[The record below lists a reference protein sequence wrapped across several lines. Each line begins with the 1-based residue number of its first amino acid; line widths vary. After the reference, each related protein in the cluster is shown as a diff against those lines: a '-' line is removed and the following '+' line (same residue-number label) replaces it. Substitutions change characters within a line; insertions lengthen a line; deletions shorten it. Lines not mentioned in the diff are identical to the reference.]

1 MKLAFYAMLACGLAA
16 AQPKEAFDSAS
27 IKPAKPGQRGYSI
40 RPLPGRVSAQ
50 NVTLQELIGEAYH
63 VFDFQ
68 ISGGPMWID
77 SDRYDVEAKA
87 ASGAAPSQLEL
98 RAMLQKLL
106 ADRFSLEV
114 LRESKEMPLFVLEPA
129 KGGSKVEAAKHP
141 DQPVMFRVYQRRQ
154 ITAEN
159 APLEY
164 LTEALTWITGRPVV
178 DRSGLAG
185 SFDYKLEWAPDEL
198 QLQSSEAPVETDGKA
213 PPLDGALQHEMGLRL
228 AAQRGP
234 VDIIVVEKAERP
246 TAN

>member
-1 MKLAFYAMLACGLAA
+1 MKLALYTMAACALAA
-16 AQPKEAFDSAS
+16 QAPDAKFDAAS
-27 IKPAKPGQRGYSI
+27 IKPARPGQRGYSI

-68 ISGGPMWID
+68 VAGGPKWID

-87 ASGAAPSQLEL
+87 AGGAAPSQKEL
-98 RAMLQKLL
+98 RNMLQGLL
-106 ADRFSLEV
+106 AGRFGLQV
-114 LRESKEMPLFVLEPA
+114 RRESKEMPIFVLEPD
-129 KGGSKVEAAKHP
+129 KGGPKVEAAKHP
-141 DQPVMFRVYQRRQ
+141 DQPPMFRVFQRRQ

-164 LTEALTWITGRPVV
+164 LTETLTWVTGRPVI
-178 DRSGLAG
+178 DRTGLAG

-213 PPLDGALQHEMGLRL
+213 PPLDGALQHAMGLRL
-228 AAQRGP
+228 VAQRGP

-246 TAN
+246 AAN